1 MWVKSM
7 QSYVITYQRS
17 GDAGFPHK
25 KYKVKKKLGQGAT
38 AKVFKVVNYRGGC
51 TSQNRHS
58 KSPNHNILGSLTP
71 ERAREAD

>member
-38 AKVFKVVNYRGGC
+38 AKGEAPPAFPGRPPALDCAPHGTSRG
-51 TSQNRHS
+51 
-58 KSPNHNILGSLTP
+58 
-71 ERAREAD
+71 D